1 MRVMTKFVPV
11 KHLYSVSV
19 LSTLCLNSMT
29 FLSIKM
35 AANGTD

>member
-1 MRVMTKFVPV
+1 MTNFVPV
-11 KHLYSVSV
+11 KHLYSLSV
-19 LSTLCLNSMT
+19 LT